1 MTLGVGRF
9 GGGGG
14 GPRRGSAGLGGGSRG
29 PGGRSRGFGGGSG
42 SGSDGGFRGF
52 GGGSGGFRGQ
62 PGGFGGFSGGLQFHV
77 TPWVKRLLAANA
89 AVFLVTLVAGAPMID
104 LFAFSPA
111 RILTRPWGMLTYMFI
126 HAGLFHLLMNLL
138 VIFFFGPPLESKWGS
153 ELFVKFYLMC
163 GLGGVLLSFFF
174 SEASIVGASAA
185 CYGLMLAFAMTWPNA
200 PIHIWGIVPVKA
212 KWVVGF
218 LAALSFASAVG
229 AAGGSGRGDNIAH
242 LAHLGGVVAG
252 FLLMKSGWMSAGAPT
267 SAGGWARKPERRADL
282 RPRWLSFGRRSEP
295 GPSAPPRVVEA
306 LERRRAEKRAA
317 KEQAEL
323 DAVDAVLD
331 KISAQG
337 IHSLTDAERELLDR
351 MSKRAQT
358 N

>member
-1 MTLGVGRF
+1 MTQGVGRF

-14 GPRRGSAGLGGGSRG
+14 GPRRAGTGSGGFRGGSSGLGGGSRG
-29 PGGRSRGFGGGSG
+29 L
-42 SGSDGGFRGF
+42 
-52 GGGSGGFRGQ
+52 GGFRGQ
-62 PGGFGGFSGGLQFHV
+62 SGGFGGFSGGFQFHV

-89 AVFLVTLVAGAPMID
+89 AVFLVTVVAGAPMID

-229 AAGGSGRGDNIAH
+229 AAGGGGRGDNIAH

-252 FLLMKSGWMSAGAPT
+252 FLLMKSGWMTGGAAA

-295 GPSAPPRVVEA
+295 EPSAAPQVVEA

-317 KEQAEL
+317 KEQADL